1 MGIPSITS
9 NLSGF
14 GCFMQDIITDPQSYG
29 IYIVDRMKIGLDDSI
44 NQVSNSSEIIQSRF
58 LLENNRKLV
67 LFSGVEIFSEQ
78 DYIEPK
84 NREVAN
90 VSEDVLK
97 WYYLL

>member
-1 MGIPSITS
+1 
-9 NLSGF
+9 
-14 GCFMQDIITDPQSYG
+14 MQDIITDPQSYG